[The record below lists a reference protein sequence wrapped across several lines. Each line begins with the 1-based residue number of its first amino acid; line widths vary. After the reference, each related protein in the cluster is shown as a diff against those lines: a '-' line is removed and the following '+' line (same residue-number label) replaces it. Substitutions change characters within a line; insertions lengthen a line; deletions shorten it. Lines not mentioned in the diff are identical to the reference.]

1 MGEGAKAQ
9 GKAALTHKIA
19 VVAAL
24 MMVLAAVVVVAKT
37 ADMAAAAANEERNA
51 ALAMAMDSIA
61 AAGPSMA
68 VITTNERTM

>member
-51 ALAMAMDSIA
+51 ALAMAMDSIV
-61 AAGPSMA
+61 AGPSMA

>member
-9 GKAALTHKIA
+9 AKAALTHKIA

-37 ADMAAAAANEERNA
+37 ADMAAAANEERNA
-51 ALAMAMDSIA
+51 ALAIARDSI

-68 VITTNERTM
+68 VTTTNERTM

>member
-24 MMVLAAVVVVAKT
+24 MMVLAAVVVAKT
-37 ADMAAAAANEERNA
+37 ADMAAAANEERNA
-51 ALAMAMDSIA
+51 ALAIARDSIA